1 MKKRVTSAGG
11 GANSSNSVLRN
22 RDLVVELC
30 LAVWLGSLLLGRHLD
45 GELPW
50 YIKLVDFAI
59 TGILYTR
66 FERMLPRRRWRM
78 MTYYA
83 LYYLTAFFIGFA
95 IIIFIKDGFTFT
107 EDVTDILIAAIVVAL
122 WAAFGAFMW
131 RRRVVRGREILL
143 RREMRSKRRKI
154 SILI

>member
-1 MKKRVTSAGG
+1 MKKRMTSAGAG
-11 GANSSNSVLRN
+11 VNSSNSMLRN
-22 RDLVVELC
+22 RDMVVELC

-50 YIKLVDFAI
+50 YIKVVDFTI

-131 RRRVVRGREILL
+131 RRRVVLCREILL
-143 RREMRSKRRKI
+143 RREMRSKRRK
-154 SILI
+154 LAY

>member
-1 MKKRVTSAGG
+1 MKKRMTSAGG

-83 LYYLTAFFIGFA
+83 LYYLTAFFTGFA
-95 IIIFIKDGFTFT
+95 IIIFTKEGFTFT
-107 EDVTDILIAAIVVAL
+107 EDVTDILIAAIV
-122 WAAFGAFMW
+122 
-131 RRRVVRGREILL
+131 
-143 RREMRSKRRKI
+143 
-154 SILI
+154 